1 MKQNDIWDDFRTAIA
16 RGYACDGLPDEFA
29 TEMAEKAVVALN
41 AAFGGMRGY
50 LPQTMAAA
58 RRAARASFDGRNH
71 ETLARQFGVHSKTIR
86 TWVR

>member
-1 MKQNDIWDDFRTAIA
+1 MKHTDICDEFRHVIA
-16 RGYACDGLPDEFA
+16 HGYARAGLSDEQA
-29 TEMAEKAVVALN
+29 SEMADSAVVALN

-86 TWVR
+86 TWLR